1 MTIASVLK
9 LSLICAV
16 GSLFLNAKS
25 AHGDDVAA
33 PSQAAVAQWIEELR
47 PNGVAQPF
55 TRAEQL
61 VQRDPAL
68 VNVTFPATDAWGF
81 EGERPLHYALLTNR
95 TDWALWLL
103 QHGASIELTDARG
116 RTALQCAIEAATED
130 QYFGVQLCVAALRAK
145 PDQSHSLLVNAEGNT
160 LAHLLAQRGL
170 IAPIIGLGLGSDW
183 FAPNWFAPN
192 WFAPNWFAPNNA
204 GITPLQSVIMF
215 HSTYARLGHEPRPE
229 SRRPESQRPRLLA
242 LLERNEIKARAAND
256 LFVQVFL
263 GDAKAVERL
272 TQTKLEMVN
281 LRVPLLKGW
290 TRYQEGGTPLA
301 LSVELGHLE
310 IAKILLAHGADAGN
324 TSAAFSL
331 LAIAVSDG
339 NEAMAQLL
347 LDNGADINQRFSY
360 FYASRLL
367 DIIGSQ
373 IKDKAD
379 YKRMR
384 EWLLAHGAKSVF
396 DPAAD
401 EL

>member
-1 MTIASVLK
+1 MIISSVLK

-16 GSLFLNAKS
+16 ASLFLSAKS

-33 PSQAAVAQWIEELR
+33 PSQAVVAQWIEELR

-55 TRAEQL
+55 TRAEEL

-170 IAPIIGLGLGSDW
+170 IAPIIGLGLSSDW
-183 FAPNWFAPN
+183 FAPNWFTPN
-192 WFAPNWFAPNNA
+192 KA
-204 GITPLQSVIMF
+204 GITPLQTVIMF
-215 HSTYARLGHEPRPE
+215 HSTYARLGHAPRPE
-229 SRRPESQRPRLLA
+229 SQRPESQRPRLLA
-242 LLERNEIKARAAND
+242 LLARNEIKERAAND

-263 GDAKAVERL
+263 DDAKAVERL
-272 TQTKLEMVN
+272 TQTKPEMVN

-290 TRYQEGGTPLA
+290 IHYQDSGTPLA
-301 LSVELGHLE
+301 LAVELGYLD
-310 IAKILLAHGADAGN
+310 IAKILLAHGANARSTTAN
-324 TSAAFSL
+324 LSL
-331 LAIAVSDG
+331 LGLAVSDG

-347 LDNGADINQRFSY
+347 FDNGADINQRFSY
-360 FYASRLL
+360 FYWGSLL
-367 DIIGSQ
+367 DVLGSV
-373 IKDKAD
+373 IEDKAN

-384 EWLLAHGAKSVF
+384 EWLLAHGAKTAYGL
-396 DPAAD
+396 DTR